1 MEMAMYYCRPIGSK
15 YSQNFYKTARIKRR
29 RPYAKHFDS
38 IEPDHKLNGQTV
50 ESQLELDIGPEQ
62 IDSLAIKKESVDA
75 DINGTDADKND
86 QITADDN
93 DDCKTADTIF
103 MQNDDKLVV
112 SNKTKPASENVF
124 KRKHCNK
131 KPFNRQKL
139 TVILQKLMDRI
150 PESIVLL
157 SVSGLQGVVNHMT
170 SNNPRIDLMH
180 HQQQHVSPRKRILRE
195 FEKVSLEDL
204 TTMKRSRA
212 KGSNN
217 HHSSSS
223 VNSTVVTTAPAIH
236 AVVATTATIGGSNT
250 TSPPITYPFVSQS
263 SKATNGNHNE
273 NSILAPPV
281 TTQVT
286 SRPISSYSIT
296 SLLSHNNNSNNK
308 LSDTHR
314 GDVIM
319 SEMPASNSRI
329 TILASPKSPQPPIH
343 PTSHHRSAS
352 AFNSKKKS
360 PSYSGGSAVA
370 NSLCLSPSISQP
382 SASNMH
388 SHYNR
393 TPSLHSPINY
403 GRTRSPD
410 LSPSPEQ
417 VYTRYR
423 QTHSGMSSYN
433 SSPSSSSGFHP
444 YLSSASSSRGSP
456 SGALSPPSES
466 SLRYRSLLPP
476 GSPSQQPYS
485 VPSAQSSSP
494 SSFSRYSPSGY
505 SQISPQH
512 YSSSKSNTPAVSSS
526 NFNMNGLMSNT
537 NNNANNVK
545 SSRDVSPG
553 TRCMTESLRD
563 NTVGTRTLPKKS
575 AALRQQQYDAL
586 VSSPQNNLAT
596 STADSTM
603 RHGNVDTFYKSATPT
618 TNASDQCRKL
628 NDGTGMSLNLSRP
641 RSPPVLNSINSNSNF
656 CPSSNVKYEKDYH
669 RLIANTNSGS
679 NSTNNPLMAGFDSIE
694 TTSNVIRPS
703 LIPSLQHSHPSM
715 YYMYAPHTVAPS
727 GPYLPP
733 VYYHSMG
740 YASAAAAA
748 AAYRNPLWMH
758 YPAAAAA
765 ATVQPSRLLAYGT
778 AAAAA
783 AASLAPPSSVTTAHS
798 PWGTMPPPHHT
809 LITDDPISLVRIKDE
824 PSSGNYMF

>member
-1 MEMAMYYCRPIGSK
+1 MYYCRPIGSK

-29 RPYAKHFDS
+29 RPYDAKYFGC
-38 IEPDHKLNGQTV
+38 IEPDKRNGQTI
-50 ESQLELDIGPEQ
+50 ESQLDTDIDIGLEQ
-62 IDSLAIKKESVDA
+62 IDGVAIKKENVD
-75 DINGTDADKND
+75 DDYTGTLTDKND

-93 DDCKTADTIF
+93 DDCKTENKIF
-103 MQNDDKLVV
+103 MQNDDKLDL
-112 SNKTKPASENVF
+112 SNNAKPASEHVF
-124 KRKHCNK
+124 TRKYCNK
-131 KPFNRQKL
+131 KPLNRQKL
-139 TVILQKLMDRI
+139 TIVLQKLMDRI

-157 SVSGLQGVVNHMT
+157 SVSGSQGVVNHMT
-170 SNNPRIDLMH
+170 TNNPRIEMLH

-195 FEKVSLEDL
+195 FEKVSLDDL

-217 HHSSSS
+217 NHHSSSS
-223 VNSTVVTTAPAIH
+223 INSTGVTTAPAIH

-250 TSPPITYPFVSQS
+250 TSPPINYPFVSQS

-273 NSILAPPV
+273 SSILAPPV
-281 TTQVT
+281 ATQVT

-296 SLLSHNNNSNNK
+296 SLLSHNNSNNK

-319 SEMPASNSRI
+319 NEIPASNSRPP
-329 TILASPKSPQPPIH
+329 ILASPKSPQPPIH
-343 PTSHHRSAS
+343 PTSHHRSTS

-360 PSYSGGSAVA
+360 PSYSGGSTSVGNA
-370 NSLCLSPSISQP
+370 SCLSPSISQP
-382 SASNMH
+382 SASNIH

-403 GRTRSPD
+403 GRNRSPD

-417 VYTRYR
+417 IYTRYR
-423 QTHSGMSSYN
+423 QTHSGMSSFN

-485 VPSAQSSSP
+485 IPSAQSSSP

-505 SQISPQH
+505 SQVSPQH
-512 YSSSKSNTPAVSSS
+512 YSSTKGNTSSVSSS
-526 NFNMNGLMSNT
+526 NFNMNSLMSNT
-537 NNNANNVK
+537 NNNTNNIK

-553 TRCMTESLRD
+553 TRNMTESLRD
-563 NTVGTRTLPKKS
+563 NMVGSRTLPKKT
-575 AALRQQQYDAL
+575 AALRQQQYDAP
-586 VSSPQNNLAT
+586 VSSSQNHLAT
-596 STADSTM
+596 SVVDSTV
-603 RHGNVDTFYKSATPT
+603 RHSNIDTFYKSATPT
-618 TNASDQCRKL
+618 TIASDQCRKI
-628 NDGTGMSLNLSRP
+628 NDGTSMSLNLSRP
-641 RSPPVLNSINSNSNF
+641 RSPPELNNISNNSNC
-656 CPSSNVKYEKDYH
+656 CPSNSVKYEKDYH
-669 RLIANTNSGS
+669 RLIANSGS
-679 NSTNNPLMAGFDSIE
+679 NSTNNPLMAGFDTIE
-694 TTSNVIRPS
+694 VTSNVIRPS

-748 AAYRNPLWMH
+748 AYRNPLWMH
-758 YPAAAAA
+758 YPASAAA
-765 ATVQPSRLLAYGT
+765 ATVQPSRLLAYGA

-783 AASLAPPSSVTTAHS
+783 AASLVPPSSVTTAHS
-798 PWGTMPPPHHT
+798 PWGTMPPPHHA

-824 PSSGNYMF
+824 PSSGKYIFAQF